1 MFRKSWKRISLSL
14 GILFLT
20 TISGICYLSC
30 DSMRKSK
37 EPVKIYRV
45 TEPMK
50 KDTSTDTAKN
60 DTHSNSNYQKGSGAV
75 DTYPS
80 PKSGASGA
88 TPSLDPSTTSKESDQ
103 QGSDLKTSQHNN
115 EKLAKEEVERE
126 KAEFLAKR
134 REAQARSRERREKI
148 EKAREQYNRSKK
160 KLEQRY
166 YELAD
171 KLNALSVEEQQAYFE
186 DYRNQQ
192 PAAKEFI
199 RSTFFEK
206 ARTEAEAQGYSEQM
220 EVILSQMEQR
230 LLGTT
235 DEQRVNQH
243 IDKLR
248 EYGFEPKF

>member
-1 MFRKSWKRISLSL
+1 
-14 GILFLT
+14 
-20 TISGICYLSC
+20 
-30 DSMRKSK
+30 MRKSK

-45 TEPMK
+45 TEPVK
-50 KDTSTDTAKN
+50 KDNSSDTTKTN
-60 DTHSNSNYQKGSGAV
+60 THSNSNYQKGAETAETDRPTKPVSAPSV
-75 DTYPS
+75 DPN
-80 PKSGASGA
+80 
-88 TPSLDPSTTSKESDQ
+88 TTSGESTR
-103 QGSDLKTSQHNN
+103 QGADLKTSEQRGGGSSK
-115 EKLAKEEVERE
+115 EKSEPE
-126 KAEFLAKR
+126 KAELQAKI
-134 REAQARSRERREKI
+134 REAQARSRERRKRLEKL
-148 EKAREQYNRSKK
+148 REQYNRSKN
-160 KLEQRY
+160 KLERRY

-206 ARTEAEAQGYSEQM
+206 ARTEAEIQGYSEQM

-230 LLGTT
+230 ILGTT
-235 DEQRVNQH
+235 DEQIVKQH

>member
-1 MFRKSWKRISLSL
+1 MLRKSWKRISLSL

-20 TISGICYLSC
+20 AISGICYLSC
-30 DSMRKSK
+30 DSMQKSK

-45 TEPMK
+45 TEPVK

-60 DTHSNSNYQKGSGAV
+60 DTHSNSNYQKGGEIAETQPPAKSASIPSV
-75 DTYPS
+75 DPN
-80 PKSGASGA
+80 
-88 TPSLDPSTTSKESDQ
+88 TPSGESDQ
-103 QGSDLKTSQHNN
+103 QGSDLKTSQRND
-115 EKLAKEEVERE
+115 ERLTKEENERKNAEIQVEIRRLENSMRE
-126 KAEFLAKR
+126 TQNSLAR
-134 REAQARSRERREKI
+134 I
-148 EKAREQYNRSKK
+148 IKK
-160 KLEQRY
+160 HNTFKKNYEQRY

-171 KLNALSVEEQQAYFE
+171 KLNALSVEEQQAYFQ

-235 DEQRVNQH
+235 DEQRVKQH

-248 EYGFEPKF
+248 EHGFEPKF

>member
-1 MFRKSWKRISLSL
+1 MLRKSWKRIFFNL

-20 TISGICYLSC
+20 AISGICYLGC
-30 DSMRKSK
+30 DSMQKNK

-45 TEPMK
+45 TEPAK
-50 KDTSTDTAKN
+50 KDNSSDTTKTN
-60 DTHSNSNYQKGSGAV
+60 MHSNSSYQKGAETG
-75 DTYPS
+75 DTS
-80 PKSGASGA
+80 
-88 TPSLDPSTTSKESDQ
+88 PSTKSVSIPSVDPNTTSGESTQ
-103 QGSDLKTSQHNN
+103 QRSDLKTSEQSDGG
-115 EKLAKEEVERE
+115 LAKEKAERE
-126 KAEFLAKR
+126 KAEIQAKI
-134 REAQARSRERREKI
+134 REAQARSRERGKKI
-148 EKAREQYNRSKK
+148 EKAREQYNKSKK
-160 KLEQRY
+160 KLEQKY

-171 KLNALSVEEQQAYFE
+171 KLNAFSVEEQQAYFE

-206 ARTEAEAQGYSEQM
+206 ARTEAETQGYSEQM

-235 DEQRVNQH
+235 DEQIVKQH